1 MFYVMF
7 YKTDVHWI
15 KAFRWQM
22 HACYCMHAFT
32 FMVINFSFDH
42 IYVKYHFKG
51 TLRSETIWA
60 TKNPL
65 KMMKNVFCFTSE
77 ALFALKIFKFL
88 SCLFSHVSKWLD
100 LKDQVDFKFYDI
112 TVLLANYFKTHIAQY
127 LEK

>member
-1 MFYVMF
+1 
-7 YKTDVHWI
+7 
-15 KAFRWQM
+15 M

-51 TLRSETIWA
+51 TLRSETIWT

-65 KMMKNVFCFTSE
+65 KMMKNVFCFTSK

-88 SCLFSHVSKWLD
+88 SCLFSHVSK
-100 LKDQVDFKFYDI
+100 
-112 TVLLANYFKTHIAQY
+112 
-127 LEK
+127 